1 MWLITYLV
9 PKQTDRYLSAFD
21 LVFIT
26 KVGKKDPITFF
37 SFNIYAEKNI
47 ILKKWKKTSYQILG
61 NWDDLK
67 FNLQIEI
74 YFTRPKVKQ
83 LSS

>member
-1 MWLITYLV
+1 MWLIAYLV

-26 KVGKKDPITFF
+26 KVGKKDTITFF
-37 SFNIYAEKNI
+37 PLYYIYAEKNMT
-47 ILKKWKKTSYQILG
+47 LKKWKKHTIS
-61 NWDDLK
+61 NSWDDLE
-67 FNLQIEI
+67 FNVQIEI
-74 YFTRPKVKQ
+74 YFIRPKVKQ

>member
-26 KVGKKDPITFF
+26 KVGKKDTITFF
-37 SFNIYAEKNI
+37 FPYINIS
-47 ILKKWKKTSYQILG
+47 LKKWKKNTRS
-61 NWDDLK
+61 NSWDDLE
-67 FNLQIEI
+67 FNVH
-74 YFTRPKVKQ
+74 K
-83 LSS
+83 

>member
-26 KVGKKDPITFF
+26 KVGKEDTITFF
-37 SFNIYAEKNI
+37 SLYYIYAEKNI
-47 ILKKWKKTSYQILG
+47 ILKK
-61 NWDDLK
+61 
-67 FNLQIEI
+67 
-74 YFTRPKVKQ
+74 
-83 LSS
+83 

>member
-26 KVGKKDPITFF
+26 KVGKKDTITFF
-37 SFNIYAEKNI
+37 PYIYAEKNM
-47 ILKKWKKTSYQILG
+47 ILKK
-61 NWDDLK
+61 
-67 FNLQIEI
+67 
-74 YFTRPKVKQ
+74 
-83 LSS
+83 